1 MELLRVKKQ
10 LQSIW
15 FIWLSDYTGL
25 DGAGQIAA
33 LCKYAADNGYT
44 IRAVGTGSS
53 WSRLTHTRDILV
65 VMTDLIKILAD
76 PVAISEDSQDSEM
89 ESTEIKFEVEVQAG
103 KRVVEFVE
111 ELDKK
116 HNVALKMIGNY
127 AGQTVGGVTV
137 SCSLKF
143 INDDYQ
149 SVSITKVSLNEFSQ
163 GGACL
168 KLIH

>member
-1 MELLRVKKQ
+1 MKLLRAKMYLQ
-10 LQSIW
+10 LIW

-89 ESTEIKFEVEVQAG
+89 ESTEIKFEVELQAG

-116 HNVALKMIGNY
+116 HNLALKMMGNY
-127 AGQTVGGVTV
+127 AGQTVGGVASTSTHGSGWSSRTMV
-137 SCSLKF
+137 RLVEWSNKN
-143 INDDYQ
+143 I
-149 SVSITKVSLNEFSQ
+149 I
-163 GGACL
+163 
-168 KLIH
+168 

>member
-65 VMTDLIKILAD
+65 VMTDLNKILAG
-76 PVAISEDSQDSEM
+76 PEVKSEDSQDSEM
-89 ESTEIKFEVEVQAG
+89 ESKEIKLEAEVQAG
-103 KRVVEFVE
+103 KRVVDFVE

-116 HNVALKMIGNY
+116 YNAALKMIGNY
-127 AGQTVGGVTV
+127 AGQTVGGVAST
-137 SCSLKF
+137 STHGSGW
-143 INDDYQ
+143 
-149 SVSITKVSLNEFSQ
+149 FS
-163 GGACL
+163 GTMVWL
-168 KLIH
+168 MEWSNKNIIL

>member
-65 VMTDLIKILAD
+65 VMTDLNKILAQ
-76 PVAISEDSQDSEM
+76 SEDPQVLEM
-89 ESTEIKFEVEVQAG
+89 ERKFEVEVQAG
-103 KRVVEFVE
+103 KRVVDFVE

-116 HNVALKMIGNY
+116 YNLALKMIGNY
-127 AGQTVGGVTV
+127 AGQTVGGVAST
-137 SCSLKF
+137 STHGSGW
-143 INDDYQ
+143 
-149 SVSITKVSLNEFSQ
+149 FS
-163 GGACL
+163 GTMVWL
-168 KLIH
+168 MEWSNKNIIL

>member
-65 VMTDLIKILAD
+65 VMTDLNKILAQ
-76 PVAISEDSQDSEM
+76 SEDSQVAEM
-89 ESTEIKFEVEVQAG
+89 ERKFEVEVQAG
-103 KRVVEFVE
+103 KRVVDFVE

-116 HNVALKMIGNY
+116 YNLALKMIGNY
-127 AGQTVGGVTV
+127 AGQTVGGVAST
-137 SCSLKF
+137 STHGSGW
-143 INDDYQ
+143 
-149 SVSITKVSLNEFSQ
+149 FS
-163 GGACL
+163 GTMVWL
-168 KLIH
+168 MEWSNKNIIL

>member
-1 MELLRVKKQ
+1 MELRRVKKYLQ
-10 LQSIW
+10 LFW
-15 FIWLSDYTGL
+15 FVWLSDYTGL

-116 HNVALKMIGNY
+116 HNVALEMMGNY
-127 AGQTVGGVTV
+127 AGQTVGGVAST
-137 SCSLKF
+137 S
-143 INDDYQ
+143 
-149 SVSITKVSLNEFSQ
+149 THGWGWFS
-163 GGACL
+163 GTMVIL
-168 KLIH
+168 VEWSNKNIIL

>member
-65 VMTDLIKILAD
+65 VMTDLNKILAK
-76 PVAISEDSQDSEM
+76 SEDSQDLEM
-89 ESTEIKFEVEVQAG
+89 ESKERKFEVEVQAG
-103 KRVVEFVE
+103 KRVVDFVE

-116 HNVALKMIGNY
+116 YNLALKMIGNY
-127 AGQTVGGVTV
+127 AGQTVGGVAST
-137 SCSLKF
+137 STHGSGW
-143 INDDYQ
+143 
-149 SVSITKVSLNEFSQ
+149 FS
-163 GGACL
+163 GTMVWL
-168 KLIH
+168 MEWWNKNIIL

>member
-149 SVSITKVSLNEFSQ
+149 SVSITKVSLHEFSK

>member
-1 MELLRVKKQ
+1 MELLRVKKYLQ
-10 LQSIW
+10 LIW

-65 VMTDLIKILAD
+65 VMTDLNKILAD
-76 PVAISEDSQDSEM
+76 PVAISGDSQSEDSQVSKM
-89 ESTEIKFEVEVQAG
+89 ESEEIEFEVEVQAG

-116 HNVALKMIGNY
+116 HNLALKMMGNY
-127 AGQTVGGVTV
+127 AGQTVGGVASTSTHGSGWSSRTMV
-137 SCSLKF
+137 RLVEWSNKN
-143 INDDYQ
+143 I
-149 SVSITKVSLNEFSQ
+149 I
-163 GGACL
+163 
-168 KLIH
+168 

>member
-1 MELLRVKKQ
+1 MKLLRAKMYLQ
-10 LQSIW
+10 LIW

-65 VMTDLIKILAD
+65 VMTDLNKILA
-76 PVAISEDSQDSEM
+76 VAPPTPEDSQSEDSEM
-89 ESTEIKFEVEVQAG
+89 ESTETTYEVEVQAG
-103 KRVVEFVE
+103 KRVVDFVE

-116 HNVALKMIGNY
+116 HNLALKMMGNY
-127 AGQTVGGVTV
+127 AGQTVGGVASTSTHGSGWSSRTMV
-137 SCSLKF
+137 RLVEWSNKN
-143 INDDYQ
+143 I
-149 SVSITKVSLNEFSQ
+149 I
-163 GGACL
+163 
-168 KLIH
+168 

>member
-65 VMTDLIKILAD
+65 VMTDLNKILAQ
-76 PVAISEDSQDSEM
+76 SEDSQVPEM
-89 ESTEIKFEVEVQAG
+89 ERKFEVEVQAG
-103 KRVVEFVE
+103 KRVVDFVE

-116 HNVALKMIGNY
+116 HNLALKMIGNY
-127 AGQTVGGVTV
+127 AGQTVGGVASTSTHGSGWFSGTMV
-137 SCSLKF
+137 YCAKF
-143 INDDYQ
+143 
-149 SVSITKVSLNEFSQ
+149 
-163 GGACL
+163 
-168 KLIH
+168 

>member
-65 VMTDLIKILAD
+65 VMTDLNKILAQ
-76 PVAISEDSQDSEM
+76 SEDSQVSEM
-89 ESTEIKFEVEVQAG
+89 ERKFEVEVQAG
-103 KRVVEFVE
+103 KRVVDFVE

-116 HNVALKMIGNY
+116 HNLALKMIGNY
-127 AGQTVGGVTV
+127 AGQTVGGVAST
-137 SCSLKF
+137 STHGSGW
-143 INDDYQ
+143 
-149 SVSITKVSLNEFSQ
+149 FS
-163 GGACL
+163 GTMVWL
-168 KLIH
+168 MEWSNKNIIL

>member
-65 VMTDLIKILAD
+65 VMTDLNKILT
-76 PVAISEDSQDSEM
+76 VAPPTPEDSQSEDSEM
-89 ESTEIKFEVEVQAG
+89 ESTETTYEVEVQAG
-103 KRVVEFVE
+103 KRVVDFVE
-111 ELDKK
+111 ELKK
-116 HNVALKMIGNY
+116 QKMALEMMGNY
-127 AGQTVGGVTV
+127 AGQTVGGVAST
-137 SCSLKF
+137 STHGSGL
-143 INDDYQ
+143 
-149 SVSITKVSLNEFSQ
+149 FS
-163 GGACL
+163 GTMVRL
-168 KLIH
+168 VEWSNKNIIL

>member
-65 VMTDLIKILAD
+65 VMTDLNKILAK
-76 PVAISEDSQDSEM
+76 SEYSQDSEM
-89 ESTEIKFEVEVQAG
+89 ESKERKFEVEVQAG
-103 KRVVEFVE
+103 KRVVDFVE

-116 HNVALKMIGNY
+116 YNLALKMIGNY
-127 AGQTVGGVTV
+127 AGQTVGGVAST
-137 SCSLKF
+137 STHGSGW
-143 INDDYQ
+143 
-149 SVSITKVSLNEFSQ
+149 FS
-163 GGACL
+163 GTMVWL
-168 KLIH
+168 MEWSNKNIIL